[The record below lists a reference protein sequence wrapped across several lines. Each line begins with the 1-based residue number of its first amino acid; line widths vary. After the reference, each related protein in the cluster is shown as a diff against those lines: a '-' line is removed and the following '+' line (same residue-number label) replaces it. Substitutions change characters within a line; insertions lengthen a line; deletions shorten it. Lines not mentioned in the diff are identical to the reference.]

1 MNTEDLTPTDQ
12 QQFYLDGFSR
22 LIAGLREDNDDAVMF
37 EYLQEGLK
45 TNPQLLLSIIEGSI
59 QKAEVALGQQR
70 RSGSSATLYYPIEAA
85 IKYLAKRRG
94 FFFDGRDPLTSSS
107 WSLPEMMNFLE
118 GFQTEIIDIAGS
130 KTTSK
135 NLPQRAVQMM
145 WLLDQ
150 VPRIKPSTN
159 FAFIEL
165 GASNGLILDA
175 FRQPSQF
182 KKWYAKQPSAQ
193 LSQRIPFGEKLVRPQ
208 YPTLGLDIAAP
219 DMDWNFANILDEGIR
234 KEIRD
239 FISTFPTRSNVVIQD
254 ARNIRQIPEVT
265 NLMTDSYPSIPVVI
279 SCFMLYQ
286 VPQPARYELQRSVR
300 EFLKSQGGGF
310 FIKTDIAKYMGRPEM
325 AGGALSWIENEDE
338 TVISPT
344 ILLRGKT
351 ISQWDIITEDL

>member
-1 MNTEDLTPTDQ
+1 
-12 QQFYLDGFSR
+12 
-22 LIAGLREDNDDAVMF
+22 
-37 EYLQEGLK
+37 
-45 TNPQLLLSIIEGSI
+45 
-59 QKAEVALGQQR
+59 
-70 RSGSSATLYYPIEAA
+70 
-85 IKYLAKRRG
+85 
-94 FFFDGRDPLTSSS
+94 
-107 WSLPEMMNFLE
+107 
-118 GFQTEIIDIAGS
+118 
-130 KTTSK
+130 
-135 NLPQRAVQMM
+135 
-145 WLLDQ
+145 
-150 VPRIKPSTN
+150 
-159 FAFIEL
+159 
-165 GASNGLILDA
+165 LILDA

-325 AGGALSWIENEDE
+325 AEDE